1 MASGFRRVGRWGGLV
16 METQELIAVVD
27 EVAASLQLPMDLAA
41 TLSRITRS
49 AAEAIPGIDY
59 ASISVTTKAGR
70 IQTLAPTDPV
80 ANEADELQY
89 ELRQGPCYDAVAGV
103 PVVQVDDLA
112 SDCRWPDYGP
122 KAASAFGVGSQLA
135 FQFCAHPHARGALNL
150 YSSHPHHIDAD
161 TRQLGAMFARL
172 VAIALGWA
180 RHDESL
186 SDALVTRQ
194 QIGQA
199 VGIVMERYQL
209 DADRAF
215 SFLVRVSQT
224 GNVKLREVA
233 AGIIA
238 DSITGTR

>member
-1 MASGFRRVGRWGGLV
+1 V
-16 METQELIAVVD
+16 ETQELIAVVN
-27 EVAASLQLPMDLAA
+27 EVAAALQVPMDLQV
-41 TLSRITRS
+41 TLCRITHS

-59 ASISVTTKAGR
+59 ASISVTAKGGL
-70 IQTLAPTDPV
+70 IKTLAPTDPV
-80 ANEADELQY
+80 ANQADELQY
-89 ELRQGPCYDAVAGV
+89 QLGQGPCYEAVSGV

-112 SDCRWPDYGP
+112 WDLRWPEYGP
-122 KAASAFGVGSQLA
+122 KAASAFGLGSQLA
-135 FQFCAHPHARGALNL
+135 FQFRADPHARGALNL
-150 YSSHPHHIDAD
+150 YSSLPHQIDTD

-180 RHDESL
+180 RHDESM
-186 SDALVTRQ
+186 SEALLTRQ

-224 GNVKLREVA
+224 GNVKLRDVA

-238 DSITGTR
+238 DTVATPR